1 LLEENAAR
9 RAPVRVANNKEI
21 PVRQPSS
28 PRRSPQQLALCG
40 ALAALALLSGCA
52 SSTASPG
59 ATSIAPGPAG
69 LAFYQPPT
77 PLPSG
82 RPGDVIWAR
91 PVANDAA
98 LPSAAQNWLVLY
110 RSTSMAG
117 QPVAVSGTVALPK
130 GTPPAGGWPVISWTH
145 GTTGIADVCA
155 PSRNDATF
163 APRGYVNLMNASL
176 DQWVAKG
183 YAVVQT
189 DYEGLGTPGTHPY
202 LVMDSEARGAVDM
215 VRAARQISPALSRD
229 WLVMGHSQGGGA
241 AAYTGYM
248 GPVYGQEL
256 NLKGAIAIS
265 PSSHL
270 SLLVQLAEKKPEQ
283 PSDPYG
289 TLLFHSAAATAPG
302 VNLAELLTPAGLQ
315 VDSQVDTRCVGDLR
329 NSYKIGEVLN
339 MKADFRALNGALAT
353 LMDTQN
359 ARPSVPVLVLQA
371 EQDEA
376 VPKPITD
383 LLVARYKALGVPVD
397 YRIYQVGD
405 KRGAASNHQATVAYS
420 LTDAMAW
427 AAQHLPAGRP

>member
-1 LLEENAAR
+1 MF
-9 RAPVRVANNKEI
+9 K
-21 PVRQPSS
+21 PSS
-28 PRRSPQQLALCG
+28 RRRYPTPLVACSLGAVLGLLAGC
-40 ALAALALLSGCA
+40 SGLPA
-52 SSTASPG
+52 STSAGST
-59 ATSIAPGPAG
+59 TPGPAG
-69 LAFYQPPT
+69 LAFYQPPA
-77 PLPSG
+77 PLPAG
-82 RPGDVIWAR
+82 GHGDVIWAR
-91 PVANDAA
+91 PLVNDQA

-110 RSTSMAG
+110 RSTNMAG
-117 QPVAVSGTVALPK
+117 QPVAVSGTVAIPK
-130 GTPPAGGWPVISWTH
+130 GAPPAAGWPVISWTH

-155 PSRNDATF
+155 PSRNDANYP
-163 APRGYVNLMNASL
+163 ARGYVNLMNASL

-215 VRAARQISPALSRD
+215 VRAARRLSPALGRD

-241 AAYTGYM
+241 AAYTAAM

-265 PSSHL
+265 PSSHI
-270 SLLVQLAEKKPEQ
+270 SLLVQLAQKKPEQ

-289 TLLFHSAAATAPG
+289 TLLFHSVAAAAPG
-302 VNLAELLTPAGLQ
+302 VRLDELLTPTGRQ
-315 VDSQVDTRCVGDLR
+315 VDAQVDAKCVGDLR
-329 NSYKIGEVLN
+329 NSYKVGDVLN
-339 MKADFRALNGALAT
+339 MNADFRALNGALAT

-371 EQDEA
+371 DEDEA

-383 LLVARYKALGVPVD
+383 LLVARYKVLGVPVD
-397 YRIYQVGD
+397 YRTYRVTD

-420 LTDAMAW
+420 LADAMAW
-427 AAQHLPAGRP
+427 AAQRLPAGR

>member
-1 LLEENAAR
+1 MR
-9 RAPVRVANNKEI
+9 K
-21 PVRQPSS
+21 PSS
-28 PRRSPQQLALCG
+28 LRRSPVHFALGG
-40 ALAALALLSGCA
+40 ALAALGLLGGC
-52 SSTASPG
+52 SSLTASPG
-59 ATSIAPGPAG
+59 ASPVTQGPAG
-69 LAFYQPPT
+69 LAFYEPPA
-77 PLPSG
+77 PLPVG
-82 RPGDVIWAR
+82 RPGEVIWAR
-91 PVANDAA
+91 PLTNDAA

-110 RSTSMAG
+110 RSTNIAG
-117 QPVAVSGTVALPK
+117 QPVAVSGTVAVPK

-145 GTTGIADVCA
+145 GTTGIADICA
-155 PSRNDATF
+155 PSRNDGSYPA
-163 APRGYVNLMNASL
+163 RGYVNLMNTSL

-189 DYEGLGTPGTHPY
+189 DYEGLGTPGIHPY

-215 VRAARQISPALSRD
+215 VRAARQINPALGRD

-265 PSSHL
+265 PSSHI

-289 TLLFHSAAATAPG
+289 TLLFHSAAAAAPG
-302 VNLAELLTPAGLQ
+302 VKLAELLTPAGRQ
-315 VDSQVDTRCVGDLR
+315 VDSQVESRCVGDLR
-329 NSYKIGEVLN
+329 NNYKIGDVLN
-339 MKADFRALNGALAT
+339 MNADFRALNSALAT

-371 EQDEA
+371 DQDEA

-383 LLVARYKALGVPVD
+383 LLVARYKVLGVPVD
-397 YRIYQVGD
+397 YRTYQITD
-405 KRGAASNHQATVAYS
+405 RRGAATNHQATVAYS

-427 AAQHLPAGRP
+427 AGQRLPAGRP

>member
-1 LLEENAAR
+1 VL
-9 RAPVRVANNKEI
+9 K
-21 PVRQPSS
+21 PSS
-28 PRRSPQQLALCG
+28 TRRFPRQVAACFV
-40 ALAALALLSGCA
+40 LAALGLLSGC
-52 SSTASPG
+52 SSLTASPG
-59 ATSIAPGPAG
+59 TSSIAQGPAG
-69 LAFYQPPT
+69 LAFYQPPA
-77 PLPSG
+77 PLPAG

-91 PVANDAA
+91 PVTNDAA

-110 RSTSMAG
+110 RSTNIAG
-117 QPVAVSGTVALPK
+117 QPVAVSGTVAIPK

-145 GTTGIADVCA
+145 GTTGIADICA
-155 PSRNDATF
+155 PSRNDSTF
-163 APRGYVNLMNASL
+163 PPRNYVNLMNASL

-183 YAVVQT
+183 YAVVKT

-202 LVMDSEARGAVDM
+202 LVMDSEARDAVDM

-241 AAYTGYM
+241 AAYTGYL

-256 NLKGAIAIS
+256 NLKGAVAIS

-302 VNLAELLTPAGLQ
+302 VNLAELLTPAGQQ
-315 VDSQVDTRCVGDLR
+315 VDSQVESKCVGDLR

-339 MKADFRALNGALAT
+339 MNADFRALNGALAT

-359 ARPSVPVLVLQA
+359 ARPSVPLLVLQA
-371 EQDEA
+371 DQDEA

-383 LLVARYKALGVPVD
+383 LLVARYKVLGVPVD
-397 YRIYQVGD
+397 YRTYQITD
-405 KRGAASNHQATVAYS
+405 KRGAATNHQATVAYS
-420 LTDAMAW
+420 LPDAMAW
-427 AAQHLPAGRP
+427 AAQHLPPGRP

>member
-1 LLEENAAR
+1 M
-9 RAPVRVANNKEI
+9 
-21 PVRQPSS
+21 
-28 PRRSPQQLALCG
+28 QLTTCG
-40 ALAALALLSGCA
+40 VLAALGLLSGC
-52 SSTASPG
+52 STLTTSPG
-59 ATSIAPGPAG
+59 APLTAQGPAG

-77 PLPSG
+77 PLPAG

-91 PVANDAA
+91 PVTNDAA

-110 RSTSMAG
+110 RSTNIAG
-117 QPVAVSGTVALPK
+117 QPVAVSGTVAIPK
-130 GTPPAGGWPVISWTH
+130 GAPPANGWPVISWTH
-145 GTTGIADVCA
+145 GTTGIADICA
-155 PSRNDATF
+155 PSRNDSTF
-163 APRGYVNLMNASL
+163 PPRGYVNLMNASL

-215 VRAARQISPALSRD
+215 VRAARRISPALSRD

-256 NLKGAIAIS
+256 NLKGAVAIS
-265 PSSHL
+265 PSSHM
-270 SLLVQLAEKKPEQ
+270 SLLVQLAQKKPEQ

-289 TLLFHSAAATAPG
+289 TLLFHSVAAAAPG
-302 VNLAELLTPAGLQ
+302 VNLAELLTPTGRQ
-315 VDSQVDTRCVGDLR
+315 VDSQVDAKCVGDLR
-329 NSYKIGEVLN
+329 NNYKVGEVMN
-339 MKADFRALNGALAT
+339 MNADFRALNGALAT

-371 EQDEA
+371 DQDEA

-383 LLVARYKALGVPVD
+383 LLVARYKGLGVAVD
-397 YRIYQVGD
+397 YRTYQITD

-420 LTDAMAW
+420 LPDAMAW
-427 AAQHLPAGRP
+427 AAQHLPSGRP

>member
-1 LLEENAAR
+1 ML
-9 RAPVRVANNKEI
+9 K
-21 PVRQPSS
+21 PSS
-28 PRRSPQQLALCG
+28 SRRFTRQFAACG
-40 ALAALALLSGCA
+40 VLAALGLLSGC
-52 SSTASPG
+52 SSLTASPG
-59 ATSIAPGPAG
+59 TSSIAQGPAG
-69 LAFYQPPT
+69 LAFYQPPA
-77 PLPSG
+77 PLPAG

-91 PVANDAA
+91 PVTNDAA

-110 RSTSMAG
+110 QSTNIAG
-117 QPVAVSGTVALPK
+117 QPVAVSGTVAIPK
-130 GTPPAGGWPVISWTH
+130 GTPPTGRWPVISWTH
-145 GTTGIADVCA
+145 GTTGIADICA
-155 PSRNDATF
+155 PSRNDSTF
-163 APRGYVNLMNASL
+163 PPRNYVNLMNASL

-183 YAVVQT
+183 YAVVET

-202 LVMDSEARGAVDM
+202 LVMDSEARDAVDM

-256 NLKGAIAIS
+256 NLKGAVAIS

-302 VNLAELLTPAGLQ
+302 VNLAELLTPAGRQ
-315 VDSQVDTRCVGDLR
+315 VDSQVESKCVGDLR

-339 MKADFRALNGALAT
+339 MNADFRALNGALAT

-371 EQDEA
+371 DQDEA

-383 LLVARYKALGVPVD
+383 LLVARYRVLGVPVD
-397 YRIYQVGD
+397 YRTYQITD
-405 KRGAASNHQATVAYS
+405 KRGAATNHQATVAYS
-420 LTDAMAW
+420 LPDAMAW
-427 AAQHLPAGRP
+427 AAQHLPPGRP

>member
-1 LLEENAAR
+1 MTRSSSSR
-9 RAPVRVANNKEI
+9 RGSRM
-21 PVRQPSS
+21 R
-28 PRRSPQQLALCG
+28 LAVCG
-40 ALAALALLSGCA
+40 AFAALGLLSGGSGFA
-52 SSTASPG
+52 ASPG
-59 ATSIAPGPAG
+59 ALSITEGPAG
-69 LAFYQPPT
+69 LAFYQPPA
-77 PLPSG
+77 PLSAG
-82 RPGDVIWAR
+82 QPGDVIWAR
-91 PVANDAA
+91 PVTNDAA

-110 RSTSMAG
+110 RSTNIAG
-117 QPVAVSGTVALPK
+117 QPVSVSGTVAIPK

-145 GTTGIADVCA
+145 GTTGIADICA
-155 PSRNDATF
+155 PSRNDSTF

-215 VRAARQISPALSRD
+215 VRAARQLSPALSRD

-248 GPVYGQEL
+248 GPVYGPEL

-270 SLLVQLAEKKPEQ
+270 SLLVQMAEKKPEQ

-289 TLLFHSAAATAPG
+289 TLLFHSVAAAAPG
-302 VNLAELLTPAGLQ
+302 VKLAELLTPAGRE
-315 VDSQVDTRCVGDLR
+315 VDSLVDSKCVGDLR
-329 NSYKIGEVLN
+329 NDYKVGDVLN
-339 MKADFRALNGALAT
+339 MNADFRALNGALST

-371 EQDEA
+371 DQDEA

-383 LLVARYKALGVPVD
+383 LLVKRYETLGVSVD
-397 YRIYQVGD
+397 YRVYHIAER
-405 KRGAASNHQATVAYS
+405 RGAASNHQATVAYS
-420 LTDAMAW
+420 LSDAMAW
-427 AAQHLPAGRP
+427 AAQHLPPGRP

>member
-1 LLEENAAR
+1 ML
-9 RAPVRVANNKEI
+9 K
-21 PVRQPSS
+21 PSS
-28 PRRSPQQLALCG
+28 LRRFPMRLAACG
-40 ALAALALLSGCA
+40 VLAALGLLSGC
-52 SSTASPG
+52 SSVTASPG
-59 ATSIAPGPAG
+59 ASSTAQGPAG
-69 LAFYQPPT
+69 LAFYQPPA
-77 PLPSG
+77 PLPAG
-82 RPGDVIWAR
+82 RSGDVIWAR
-91 PVANDAA
+91 PVTNDAA

-110 RSTSMAG
+110 RSTNIAG
-117 QPVAVSGTVALPK
+117 QPVAVSGTVAIPK

-145 GTTGIADVCA
+145 GTTGIADICA
-155 PSRNDATF
+155 PSRNDSAYP
-163 APRGYVNLMNASL
+163 ARGYVNLMNASL

-189 DYEGLGTPGTHPY
+189 DYEGLGTPGIHPY

-215 VRAARQISPALSRD
+215 VRAARQINPALSRD

-302 VNLAELLTPAGLQ
+302 VKLAELLTPTGLQ
-315 VDSQVDTRCVGDLR
+315 VDSQVDSKCVGDLR
-329 NSYKIGEVLN
+329 NHYKVGEVLN
-339 MKADFRALNGALAT
+339 MNADFRALNGALAT

-371 EQDEA
+371 DQDEA

-383 LLVARYKALGVPVD
+383 LLVARYKVLGVPVD
-397 YRIYQVGD
+397 YRLYHVTD

-420 LTDAMAW
+420 LSDAMAW
-427 AAQHLPAGRP
+427 AAQHLPSGRP

>member
-1 LLEENAAR
+1 ML
-9 RAPVRVANNKEI
+9 K
-21 PVRQPSS
+21 PSS
-28 PRRSPQQLALCG
+28 LRRFPIRLATCS
-40 ALAALALLSGCA
+40 AFAALGLLSGC
-52 SSTASPG
+52 SSLTASPG
-59 ATSIAPGPAG
+59 TSSIAQGPAG

-77 PLPSG
+77 PLPTG

-91 PVANDAA
+91 PVTNDAT

-110 RSTSMAG
+110 RSTNIAG
-117 QPVAVSGTVALPK
+117 QPVAVSGTVAIPK

-145 GTTGIADVCA
+145 GTTGIADICA
-155 PSRNDATF
+155 PSRNDSTF
-163 APRGYVNLMNASL
+163 PARGYVNLMNATL

-183 YAVVQT
+183 YAVVQS

-202 LVMDSEARGAVDM
+202 LVMDSEARDAVDM

-283 PSDPYG
+283 PSSPYG

-302 VNLAELLTPAGLQ
+302 VNLAELLTPTGRQ
-315 VDSQVDTRCVGDLR
+315 VDSQVESKCVDDLR
-329 NSYKIGEVLN
+329 NTYKIGEVLN
-339 MKADFRALNGALAT
+339 MNADFRALNGALAT

-371 EQDEA
+371 DQDEA
-376 VPKPITD
+376 VPNPITD
-383 LLVARYKALGVPVD
+383 LLVARYKVLGVPVD
-397 YRIYQVGD
+397 YRIYHITD
-405 KRGAASNHQATVAYS
+405 KRGAPSNHQATVAYS
-420 LTDAMAW
+420 LPDAMAW
-427 AAQHLPAGRP
+427 AAQLLPPGRP